1 MKKVL
6 IKNAV
11 LDNKNTDLLIVNGVI
26 SKIAPCIED
35 LEAKVFDVRQ
45 KAVMPAFYNMHTHSS
60 MTLLRS
66 YCEDLPLFDW
76 LNNIWKREAELT
88 AEDIYNGTRLAILE
102 MIKSGTVFFADM
114 YWFHDAIVKAA
125 ESMKIR
131 ANVGI
136 CFMDSLGKDAIN
148 ANFDYAKSFQK
159 SEGSLVDLGIAPHA
173 IYTCS
178 KELYRQCFEFANENG
193 FLFHTHLAETQTEVE
208 DSLRDNGLRPVEYL
222 ESLGVLNDRM
232 LAAHCVHLSD
242 EEFQILSER
251 KTTLVHNPCS
261 NMKLA
266 SGVFDS
272 EKAKH
277 YGCNIALGTDGT
289 SSNNNLSMIDE
300 MKFASLLAKVHYMNP
315 QTGKVC
321 DVIDWATINGA
332 KAVGLNAGKIKEGML
347 ADLLLVNLDNER
359 LVPDN
364 DLLSNIVYSADSRC
378 IDSVMCNG
386 EFLMRKGIV
395 ENEEEIIETARAYAK
410 NKK

>member
-11 LDNKNTDLLIVNGVI
+11 LDNKNTDLLIVNGGI

-66 YCEDLPLFDW
+66 YCEDLPLFEW
-76 LNNIWKREAELT
+76 LNNIWKREADLT

-114 YWFHDAIVKAA
+114 YWHHDAIVKAA

-222 ESLGVLNDRM
+222 ESLGVLNDRT

-315 QTGKVC
+315 QTGKVS

-347 ADLLLVNLDNER
+347 ADLLLINLDNER

-395 ENEEEIIETARAYAK
+395 EKEEEIIETARDYAK

>member
-1 MKKVL
+1 MKKTL
-6 IKNAV
+6 IQNAIV
-11 LDNKNTDLLIVNGVI
+11 DGKQCDLLIGNGIIEKIDSRLPATDAEIVDAERMAVI
-26 SKIAPCIED
+26 
-35 LEAKVFDVRQ
+35 
-45 KAVMPAFYNMHTHSS
+45 PAFYNMHTHSS

-66 YCEDLPLFDW
+66 YCEDLPLFEW
-76 LNNIWKREAELT
+76 LNNIWKREADLT

-114 YWFHDAIVKAA
+114 YWYHDAIVKAA

-222 ESLGVLNDRM
+222 ESLGVLNDRT
-232 LAAHCVHLSD
+232 LAAHCVHLTPR
-242 EEFQILSER
+242 EAEILAER
-251 KTTLVHNPCS
+251 KTTIVHNPCS

-272 EKAKH
+272 ETAIAKN
-277 YGCNIALGTDGT
+277 CNIALGTDGT
-289 SSNNNLSMIDE
+289 SSNNNLSMIEE
-300 MKFASLLAKVHYMNP
+300 MKFASLLAKVHYSNP
-315 QTGKVC
+315 QAGKVS

>member
-1 MKKVL
+1 MKKTL
-6 IKNAV
+6 IQNAIV
-11 LDNKNTDLLIVNGVI
+11 DGKQCDLLIGNGIIEKIDSRLPATDAEIVDAERMAVI
-26 SKIAPCIED
+26 
-35 LEAKVFDVRQ
+35 
-45 KAVMPAFYNMHTHSS
+45 PAFYNMHTHSS

-66 YCEDLPLFDW
+66 YCEDLPLFEW
-76 LNNIWKREAELT
+76 LNNIWKREADLT
-88 AEDIYNGTRLAILE
+88 REDIYNGTRLAILE

-114 YWFHDAIVKAA
+114 YWHHDAVVEAV
-125 ESMKIR
+125 ESMKVR

-136 CFMDSLGKDAIN
+136 CFMDSLGKDVIK

-178 KELYRQCFEFANENG
+178 EDLYRQCFEFANENG

-222 ESLGVLNDRM
+222 ESLGVLNDRT
-232 LAAHCVHLSD
+232 LAAHCVHLTPR
-242 EEFQILSER
+242 EAEILAER
-251 KTTLVHNPCS
+251 KTTIVHNPCS

-272 EKAKH
+272 ETAIAKN
-277 YGCNIALGTDGT
+277 CNIALGTDGT
-289 SSNNNLSMIDE
+289 SSNNNLSMIEE

-315 QTGKVC
+315 QTGKVS

-395 ENEEEIIETARAYAK
+395 EKEEEIIETARAYAK

>member
-1 MKKVL
+1 MKKTL
-6 IKNAV
+6 IQNAIV
-11 LDNKNTDLLIVNGVI
+11 DGKQCDLLIGNGIIEKIDSRLPATDAEIVDAERMAVI
-26 SKIAPCIED
+26 
-35 LEAKVFDVRQ
+35 
-45 KAVMPAFYNMHTHSS
+45 PAFYNMHTHSS

-66 YCEDLPLFDW
+66 YCEDLPLFEW
-76 LNNIWKREAELT
+76 LNNIWKREADLT
-88 AEDIYNGTRLAILE
+88 AEDIYNGTRLAVLE

-114 YWFHDAIVKAA
+114 YWHHDAIVKAA

-222 ESLGVLNDRM
+222 ESLGVLNDRT

-242 EEFQILSER
+242 EEFQILSGR

-300 MKFASLLAKVHYMNP
+300 MKFASLLAKVHYANP
-315 QTGKVC
+315 QAGKVN
-321 DVIDWATINGA
+321 DVLQWATRNGA
-332 KAVGLNAGKIKEGML
+332 NAVGLNAGEVKVGML
-347 ADLLLVNLDNER
+347 ADLIFLNLDNER
-359 LVPDN
+359 LVPNN
-364 DLLSNIVYSADSRC
+364 DLASNLIYSADSKC

>member
-1 MKKVL
+1 MKKIL

-11 LDNKNTDLLIVNGVI
+11 VEGQKRDLLICNGLIDKIDFCLEDSQAEIVDAERMAVI
-26 SKIAPCIED
+26 
-35 LEAKVFDVRQ
+35 
-45 KAVMPAFYNMHTHSS
+45 PAFYNMHTHSS

-66 YCEDLPLFDW
+66 YCEDLPLFEW
-76 LNNIWKREAELT
+76 LNNIWKREADLT

-114 YWFHDAIVKAA
+114 YWHHDTIVKAA

-159 SEGSLVDLGIAPHA
+159 SEGSLIDLGIAPHA

-178 KELYRQCFEFANENG
+178 KDLYRQCFEFANANG
-193 FLFHTHLAETQTEVE
+193 LLFHTHLAETQTEVE
-208 DSLRDNGLRPVEYL
+208 DSLRENGLRPVEYL
-222 ESLGVLNDRM
+222 ESLGVLNDRT

-242 EEFQILSER
+242 EEFQILSKR

-315 QTGKVC
+315 QTGKVS

-332 KAVGLNAGKIKEGML
+332 KAVGLNAGKVAEGML
-347 ADLLLVNLDNER
+347 ADLLFINLDNER
-359 LVPDN
+359 MIPNN
-364 DLLSNIVYSADSRC
+364 DLMSNVIYSADSRC

-386 EFLMRKGIV
+386 EFLMRKGVV
-395 ENEEEIIETARAYAK
+395 ENEEEIIETARRYAK
-410 NKK
+410 S